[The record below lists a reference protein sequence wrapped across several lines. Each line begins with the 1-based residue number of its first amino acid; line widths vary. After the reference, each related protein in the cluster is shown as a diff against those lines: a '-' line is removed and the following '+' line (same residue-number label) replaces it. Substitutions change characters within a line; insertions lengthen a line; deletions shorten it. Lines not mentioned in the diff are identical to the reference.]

1 LASFIKNGYEVVLY
15 SFEEIRDLPDGVQ
28 RADARKIVDRS
39 YLDRFITN
47 RATNVAAF
55 SSYFRYLMFL
65 KTDLCWTDTDIFMLQ
80 GFEINPND
88 NFFVVEDG
96 RNITDGCMPD
106 FSDAYNYTLPSK
118 RKVTETDYSE
128 VSKEK
133 AGKLAFGATAVAKPD
148 LMSRLLGKLSFSAS
162 RKEKSGAAIDGTA
175 EFEQSV
181 RLISYRGN
189 HWVVGD
195 DFRGDPSNEG
205 SWLRGEYFYEDP
217 IKPLCTVDLPDEDTM
232 ATVRIEVWAR
242 PGQIFIYDLDANGRP
257 TYEAES
263 RSRREALDIIE
274 VNSGFRTRARLRGM
288 VLAEAL
294 RAVRPEQ
301 LPLIDAKSLPPAYLL
316 DCVAIQMPS
325 FPIDS
330 SH

>member
-1 LASFIKNGYEVVLY
+1 MLVENQK
-15 SFEEIRDLPDGVQ
+15 IRIDIGLPDI
-28 RADARKIVDRS
+28 R
-39 YLDRFITN
+39 L
-47 RATNVAAF
+47 ATAELSGKRDTRHLKYSLKLKLSC
-55 SSYFRYLMFL
+55 SSEIFGGSGRQYEANL
-65 KTDLCWTDTDIFMLQ
+65 KQCLVTL
-80 GFEINPND
+80 
-88 NFFVVEDG
+88 
-96 RNITDGCMPD
+96 RTDGCMPD

-288 VLAEAL
+288 VLAKAL
-294 RAVRPEQ
+294 RAVRSEQ